1 MQCKCSSYT
10 GKANA
15 VMKSFLVCRLNCRI
29 TMIWPFIVFVVI
41 TMQHIWKCR
50 ILLAE
55 KGLWNSMICVSFFSD
70 REAMRTKAKSAING
84 LKKSLLDMKTFI
96 NEVSNILIVWINWD
110 LLNTNKF
117 RHFIKYSSSIRTCK
131 SKICSINNLDI
142 VIKMYIFDIL
152 VYSIILASVVFLWDL
167 WNALIAYA
175 CVNLKSVALIIMTL

>member
-1 MQCKCSSYT
+1 
-10 GKANA
+10 
-15 VMKSFLVCRLNCRI
+15 
-29 TMIWPFIVFVVI
+29 MIWQFIVFVVI

-55 KGLWNSMICVSFFSD
+55 KGLWNSMICVSFFYD

-117 RHFIKYSSSIRTCK
+117 RHFIKCSSSIRTCK

-152 VYSIILASVVFLWDL
+152 VYSIILASVVFLWYF
-167 WNALIAYA
+167 NPTKII
-175 CVNLKSVALIIMTL
+175 LKISWKDIGRGSCTHSTFVLLIILCDR